1 MKKKIKI
8 LSLFSLTLLLLFIS
22 CEKDLYD
29 EAIQTERNIKISK
42 VSIKDPDII
51 NNRNLMSEILNIKEK
66 QSLLQA
72 SSRIVY
78 DSINNFYFDDEN
90 GIKIEDGVFESY
102 TFKIYRESNI
112 ENYDIENIV
121 FTSNTNGNYNVDL
134 VKYSLSETEN
144 TKINNGEFV
153 DLSSNA
159 QVTSLSRF
167 NIDPCFKIVS
177 FPVSYNEEGGVTY
190 SMNILVE
197 IPCPDLGEGGTGGNG
212 GTGGGTGEYNGP
224 TGPIG
229 SPWEGSSIEGN
240 YGSDPILTS
249 PVGSG
254 GSSSLL
260 VSPCKKTKKQL
271 EKYTTLKPALVT
283 LAGTTSASQENG
295 IYIYDTATSTTPN
308 PVQNLPNTTIAGVT
322 AVGLPNP
329 TPPNK
334 YTVIGHTHDASG
346 PLGTGSFSIFSW
358 QDLTRLAELIHDG
371 YMDNDNFV
379 FYLATA
385 DGTRYALTT
394 EWPTSFADYFDRR
407 ITFGIPESP
416 TNLNYNK
423 AVELGKSEKKYYS
436 NAPLTNKIHLTS
448 NKNDDLIN
456 FLKMQKE
463 LKLNFTLFEVDSTFS
478 TYTKVSL
485 KSDGTIKRETCN

>member
-1 MKKKIKI
+1 M
-8 LSLFSLTLLLLFIS
+8 
-22 CEKDLYD
+22 
-29 EAIQTERNIKISK
+29 
-42 VSIKDPDII
+42 
-51 NNRNLMSEILNIKEK
+51 
-66 QSLLQA
+66 
-72 SSRIVY
+72 
-78 DSINNFYFDDEN
+78 
-90 GIKIEDGVFESY
+90 
-102 TFKIYRESNI
+102 
-112 ENYDIENIV
+112 
-121 FTSNTNGNYNVDL
+121 
-134 VKYSLSETEN
+134 
-144 TKINNGEFV
+144 
-153 DLSSNA
+153 
-159 QVTSLSRF
+159 
-167 NIDPCFKIVS
+167 
-177 FPVSYNEEGGVTY
+177 
-190 SMNILVE
+190 
-197 IPCPDLGEGGTGGNG
+197 
-212 GTGGGTGEYNGP
+212 
-224 TGPIG
+224 
-229 SPWEGSSIEGN
+229 
-240 YGSDPILTS
+240 
-249 PVGSG
+249 
-254 GSSSLL
+254 
-260 VSPCKKTKKQL
+260 
-271 EKYTTLKPALVT
+271 
-283 LAGTTSASQENG
+283 
-295 IYIYDTATSTTPN
+295 
-308 PVQNLPNTTIAGVT
+308 
-322 AVGLPNP
+322 PNP